1 LFFLLFLLYFC
12 LRLNEDKG
20 VSPQNRRQNQ
30 KEDFRS
36 QNFKVQQSKEIIL
49 PLKYPSNLLSAI
61 L

>member
-1 LFFLLFLLYFC
+1 V
-12 LRLNEDKG
+12 RVKG
-20 VSPQNRRQNQ
+20 FIPTKPQSTL

-36 QNFKVQQSKEIIL
+36 QNFKVQQLKEIIL